1 MSGVPK
7 NNLQKAQSEMCKNT
21 ANFWLRSTV
30 RIPADYCSLTDKRKK
45 PECLSNTKTEGSAK
59 QDKIKEYQHEL
70 EQEKYN
76 ANQKLCEIDQELR
89 FNLNNRRLVIL

>member
-1 MSGVPK
+1 MCQK
-7 NNLQKAQSEMCKNT
+7 IICKKLNQRCAKILQIFGSE
-21 ANFWLRSTV
+21 V

-76 ANQKLCEIDQELR
+76 TNQKLCEIDQELR